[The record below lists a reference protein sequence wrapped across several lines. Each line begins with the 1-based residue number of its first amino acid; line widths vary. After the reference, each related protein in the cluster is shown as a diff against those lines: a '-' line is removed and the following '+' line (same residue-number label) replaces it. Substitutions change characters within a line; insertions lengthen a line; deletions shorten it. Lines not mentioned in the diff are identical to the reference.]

1 LLYRSKDTM
10 SCILGLLL
18 VVSASVAYATSFI
31 KKSNSGICHPP
42 ESSWYD
48 RTEDYEAFDSIAACI
63 ESGGRLPKAMSLSLH
78 ASTRHEETGN
88 RSQPSYERERFGA
101 GWADVDGD
109 CQESRAEALI
119 ETSSTPVRFSDSR
132 RCRVIAGR
140 WVSPFTGQVIQ
151 NSADIDID
159 HVVPLR
165 WAWEHGAAL
174 WTQEKREK
182 FANDPRNLWP
192 VELSLNRSKGAR
204 GPDDWLP
211 PSGQC
216 LYTARFVRIVRIFEL
231 NLNEAEQSA
240 FQSILERC

>member
-1 LLYRSKDTM
+1 M
-10 SCILGLLL
+10 SCTLGFLL
-18 VVSASVAYATSFI
+18 VVFVCVANATSFI

-42 ESSWYD
+42 ESGWYD
-48 RTEDYEAFDSIAACI
+48 RTEDYEAFDSITACI
-63 ESGGRLPKAMSLSLH
+63 ESGGRLPKAMSLSLL
-78 ASTRHEETGN
+78 ASTSREGAGN
-88 RSQPSYERERFGA
+88 LSQPGYARARFGA

-109 CQESRAEALI
+109 CQDSRAEALI

-216 LYTARFVRIVRIFEL
+216 LYTARFVRIVRIFDL